1 MTDHQNPTQRFASIW
16 DALEDTPQ
24 EAANMRLRSKL
35 MMELCSVIRG
45 WELSQKE
52 AAKRLKITQPR
63 LNDVLSGKIDKFSLD
78 ALVNLSAAAQLGVDI
93 TFNPFVRDAAQKH
106 FVPGA

>member
-1 MTDHQNPTQRFASIW
+1 MRDQQNQNQNQRFVSVW

-35 MMELCSVIRG
+35 MMELCKTIRA
-45 WELSQKE
+45 WELSQKD
-52 AAKRLKITQPR
+52 AAKRLNITQPR

-78 ALVNLSAAAQLGVDI
+78 ALVNLSAAARLDVDI
-93 TFNPFVRDAAQKH
+93 CFLQAEPVQS
-106 FVPGA
+106 V

>member
-1 MTDHQNPTQRFASIW
+1 MKDHQNPPQRFASIW

-35 MMELCSVIRG
+35 MLELCNVIRG

-52 AAKRLKITQPR
+52 AAKRLEITQPR

-78 ALVNLSAAAQLGVDI
+78 ALVNLSAAAQLDVDI
-93 TFNPFVRDAAQKH
+93 TFHPIAHGVTHKH
-106 FVPGA
+106 LVPGA

>member
-1 MTDHQNPTQRFASIW
+1 MTDHQNQTQRFASIW

-24 EAANMRLRSKL
+24 AAANMRLRSKL
-35 MMELCSVIRG
+35 MMALGKTVQS

-52 AAKRLKITQPR
+52 AAKRLGISQPR

-78 ALVNLSAAAQLGVDI
+78 ALVNLSSAAHLAVDI
-93 TFNPFVRDAAQKH
+93 SVLPIEPLQPA
-106 FVPGA
+106 

>member
-1 MTDHQNPTQRFASIW
+1 MTDHQKPTQRFASVW

-35 MMELCSVIRG
+35 MLELCNVIRG

-52 AAKRLKITQPR
+52 AAKRLDITQPR
-63 LNDVLSGKIDKFSLD
+63 LNDVVNGKIDKFSLD
-78 ALVNLSAAAQLGVDI
+78 ALVNLSAAAQLDVEI
-93 TFNPFVRDAAQKH
+93 TCRPFAFGSAQKH